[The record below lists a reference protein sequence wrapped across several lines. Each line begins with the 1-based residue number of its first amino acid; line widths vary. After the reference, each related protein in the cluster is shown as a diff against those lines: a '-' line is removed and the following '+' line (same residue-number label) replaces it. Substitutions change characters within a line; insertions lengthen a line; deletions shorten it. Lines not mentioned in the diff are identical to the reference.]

1 MTHPNTAN
9 APRSIALA
17 AAQRLEAMIALNKSD
32 PFMQQTMKSASLVVI
47 QAGLLPSSDVD
58 LMYDAP
64 WAADTAGT
72 YILH

>member
-1 MTHPNTAN
+1 VN

-58 LMYDAP
+58 LMCDAP
-64 WAADTAGT
+64 WAADTGGT
-72 YILH
+72 YTLH

>member
-1 MTHPNTAN
+1 
-9 APRSIALA
+9 
-17 AAQRLEAMIALNKSD
+17 MIALNKSD